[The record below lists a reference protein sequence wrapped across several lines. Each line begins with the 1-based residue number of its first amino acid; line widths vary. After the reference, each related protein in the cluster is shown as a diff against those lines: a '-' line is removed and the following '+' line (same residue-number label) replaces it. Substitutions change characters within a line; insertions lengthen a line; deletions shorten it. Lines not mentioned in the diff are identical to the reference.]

1 MSMVV
6 FSTSEKGKG
15 LASDHAGLE
24 NGNILHRLNFLRNEI
39 RRE

>member
-1 MSMVV
+1 MFLIESKIVKKMSMVV

-24 NGNILHRLNFLRNEI
+24 NGNILH
-39 RRE
+39 